1 MNNLNRIFFLFATL
15 VFSLVISGAVAA
27 EDTEAPEVEIYPSG
41 GTYYEPIYVYFED
54 LNQED
59 NVIVYYT
66 LDESEPTTNSPYINI
81 QTDGPIFINSPGETT
96 IKFMASD
103 EAGNLADIKSET
115 YFLVD
120 EYPPVYNSGNNE
132 YYYNHPVSKEL
143 YAWDNF
149 DDNPKAYYTING
161 EDPNTSSTLYT
172 GPINMP
178 EGQTIL
184 KFFFM
189 DDSDNSSEIFTEI
202 YNIDSI
208 APTAT
213 ANPIGGTHNNL
224 NTIELTA
231 SDNIDLNP
239 LIYYTINGEDPIIEE
254 IDEFGTINRYLN
266 PLAMVYNGS
275 ITIQNTGQLVLK
287 FIALDEFGN
296 YSPKYTESYN
306 IIDNISPTAI
316 TTPFGGIYYN
326 NPIYVNI
333 QVNDNYTG
341 STIYYTLDGT
351 DPTLNS
357 EIFFGLRLPEGITQL
372 KYLVVDAAGNQSPI
386 YTENYT
392 LMDNAPPVVNAN
404 PTSCVFDIY
413 YNWYDPYD
421 PDQEVPDFIYDGSVN
436 LSATDID
443 LNPIIYYTIDGTD
456 PTSNGLVYQ
465 GTLTMP
471 AGKTVLKFYAIDNKG
486 QASEVKTETYY
497 VSYSYDMDLTDPI
510 VDGNPNGWVYD
521 KSKYVELTATDED
534 DPIVA
539 IYYTLDGSDPIKFK
553 QPSELEPGQP
563 IFLGGWVGNG
573 TLYTAPILIE
583 KTTMLKFAAIN
594 MAGNASPVYFD
605 IYIIGSGSVDN
616 TPPTPSASV
625 NGGLYNT
632 GQNIILSS
640 SEAGH
645 IYYTLNG
652 ETPTV
657 NSPEYTS
664 PIVINQNTTLK
675 FFAIDQAGNP
685 SPIYTENYQI
695 DTTKPEA
702 EADLKTGSYNTVQ
715 FVNLSINEP
724 GRIFFT
730 TNGSAPTTSSKPY
743 LAPLAINKNTTL
755 KFIAVDEAGNISNI
769 YSENYIFDTIPPT
782 AQASVK
788 GGLYNTA
795 KTITLTSSEA
805 GNIYYTINGD
815 TPTSNS
821 TKYNN
826 PISIVNTTTLKF
838 FAEDEAGNS
847 SSIYTEKY
855 EIDKIAPKVSST
867 TPSNNK
873 TNISRTS
880 SITIKFSK
888 NIKSSSNYS
897 KIIIKNLT
905 TGKTISLTKTISSN
919 LLSIKFSK
927 LSANTWYQVTIP
939 SKAVKDFAGNY
950 LMETYTFKFKT
961 GA

>member
-1 MNNLNRIFFLFATL
+1 
-15 VFSLVISGAVAA
+15 
-27 EDTEAPEVEIYPSG
+27 
-41 GTYYEPIYVYFED
+41 
-54 LNQED
+54 
-59 NVIVYYT
+59 
-66 LDESEPTTNSPYINI
+66 
-81 QTDGPIFINSPGETT
+81 
-96 IKFMASD
+96 
-103 EAGNLADIKSET
+103 
-115 YFLVD
+115 
-120 EYPPVYNSGNNE
+120 
-132 YYYNHPVSKEL
+132 
-143 YAWDNF
+143 
-149 DDNPKAYYTING
+149 
-161 EDPNTSSTLYT
+161 
-172 GPINMP
+172 
-178 EGQTIL
+178 
-184 KFFFM
+184 
-189 DDSDNSSEIFTEI
+189 
-202 YNIDSI
+202 
-208 APTAT
+208 
-213 ANPIGGTHNNL
+213 
-224 NTIELTA
+224 
-231 SDNIDLNP
+231 
-239 LIYYTINGEDPIIEE
+239 
-254 IDEFGTINRYLN
+254 
-266 PLAMVYNGS
+266 
-275 ITIQNTGQLVLK
+275 
-287 FIALDEFGN
+287 
-296 YSPKYTESYN
+296 
-306 IIDNISPTAI
+306 
-316 TTPFGGIYYN
+316 
-326 NPIYVNI
+326 
-333 QVNDNYTG
+333 
-341 STIYYTLDGT
+341 
-351 DPTLNS
+351 
-357 EIFFGLRLPEGITQL
+357 
-372 KYLVVDAAGNQSPI
+372 
-386 YTENYT
+386 
-392 LMDNAPPVVNAN
+392 
-404 PTSCVFDIY
+404 
-413 YNWYDPYD
+413 
-421 PDQEVPDFIYDGSVN
+421 
-436 LSATDID
+436 
-443 LNPIIYYTIDGTD
+443 
-456 PTSNGLVYQ
+456 
-465 GTLTMP
+465 
-471 AGKTVLKFYAIDNKG
+471 
-486 QASEVKTETYY
+486 
-497 VSYSYDMDLTDPI
+497 
-510 VDGNPNGWVYD
+510 
-521 KSKYVELTATDED
+521 
-534 DPIVA
+534 
-539 IYYTLDGSDPIKFK
+539 
-553 QPSELEPGQP
+553 
-563 IFLGGWVGNG
+563 
-573 TLYTAPILIE
+573 
-583 KTTMLKFAAIN
+583 MLKFAAIN

-724 GRIFFT
+724 GRIYFT
-730 TNGSAPTTSSKPY
+730 TNGSNPTTSNKPY

-905 TGKTISLTKTISSN
+905 TGKTISLTKTISNN

-939 SKAVKDFAGNY
+939 AKAVKDFAGNY